1 MAVDVAHNMPI
12 VHNMLL
18 IQFGQVAEAVH
29 NLQVV

>member
-18 IQFGQVAEAVH
+18 IQFGQVAEAKMK
-29 NLQVV
+29 